1 MKSSRLMLS
10 GAALLLAC
18 SDRPRVGPTGTETPP
33 PTVRSWAVVGIVRD
47 QNGHEV
53 TGATVDIVDG
63 LFKGRSSISSG
74 DGSFVFQGVFGQMTV
89 SVSMGGSRQ
98 SVPAR

>member
-47 QNGHEV
+47 QNGQGGQDEAWLV
-53 TGATVDIVDG
+53 GVV
-63 LFKGRSSISSG
+63 KPGRTYEIRVNSYYTAQ
-74 DGSFVFQGVFGQMTV
+74 VFDLRADFQ
-89 SVSMGGSRQ
+89 
-98 SVPAR
+98 